1 VKKTNDQL
9 QVTGPILALDLGE
22 KLVGTAI
29 SDEMLITTKRLP
41 PLKRSSWKKLLQ
53 DIRNLVE
60 RFDAQTIVVGLPL
73 SMDGTEGDAAKNVR
87 RLASNLARSVVQ
99 PVYLQDERLTSFA
112 ATENLKA
119 EGQKPEDIPALVD
132 GEAAATIL
140 RDFLVTDQERMRV
153 DPSLADI
160 KIRTQQTNEAANTS
174 DNRGGPAR
182 HGCSWS
188 LDLLRPPQ
196 TCSPHENR
204 TVHRN
209 SQRNVPELD
218 RQ

>member
-1 VKKTNDQL
+1 MKRTNDQSQL
-9 QVTGPILALDLGE
+9 TGPILALDLGE

-29 SDEMLITTKRLP
+29 SDERLITTKRLP

-73 SMDGTEGDAAKNVR
+73 RLDGTEGDAAKNVR
-87 RLASNLARSVVQ
+87 RLTSNLAKSVAQ
-99 PVYLQDERLTSFA
+99 AVYLQDERLTSFA

-119 EGQKPEDIPALVD
+119 EGLKPEDIPALVD

-153 DPSLADI
+153 DPEHQNQD
-160 KIRTQQTNEAANTS
+160 TTDE
-174 DNRGGPAR
+174 
-182 HGCSWS
+182 
-188 LDLLRPPQ
+188 
-196 TCSPHENR
+196 
-204 TVHRN
+204 
-209 SQRNVPELD
+209 
-218 RQ
+218 

>member
-1 VKKTNDQL
+1 MKRTSDQL

-29 SDEMLITTKRLP
+29 SDERLITTKRLP
-41 PLKRSSWKKLLQ
+41 PLKRSSWKKLLH

-73 SMDGTEGDAAKNVR
+73 SMDGTEGNAAQNVR
-87 RLASNLARSVVQ
+87 RLALNLARSVEQ

-119 EGQKPEDIPALVD
+119 EGLKPEDIPALVD

-153 DPSLADI
+153 
-160 KIRTQQTNEAANTS
+160 
-174 DNRGGPAR
+174 
-182 HGCSWS
+182 
-188 LDLLRPPQ
+188 
-196 TCSPHENR
+196 SPTTLKNQDTTE
-204 TVHRN
+204 
-209 SQRNVPELD
+209 E
-218 RQ
+218 

>member
-73 SMDGTEGDAAKNVR
+73 SMDGTEGAAAKNVR

-153 DPSLADI
+153 DPSLADT
-160 KIRTQQTNEAANTS
+160 KNQDTTDE
-174 DNRGGPAR
+174 
-182 HGCSWS
+182 
-188 LDLLRPPQ
+188 
-196 TCSPHENR
+196 
-204 TVHRN
+204 
-209 SQRNVPELD
+209 
-218 RQ
+218 